1 MRERGERKRKRIKER
16 ENEIERACRLMFE
29 IPIFEREGER
39 ERMRRREGEEENQ
52 VWDIVKGRR
61 KMGT

>member
-1 MRERGERKRKRIKER
+1 
-16 ENEIERACRLMFE
+16 MFE

-39 ERMRRREGEEENQ
+39 ERIRRREGEEENQ